1 MSAKDL
7 ADLNNLNARTSLQRG
22 QSLQIPKTITEYTVK
37 RGDTLIGLASKF
49 GMAITELADLN
60 DLKQNAQLRIGDVIK
75 VPNL

>member
-1 MSAKDL
+1 M
-7 ADLNNLNARTSLQRG
+7 
-22 QSLQIPKTITEYTVK
+22 
-37 RGDTLIGLASKF
+37 GLASKF